1 MKYTRLG
8 DLLVDAGYITDEQLN
23 HALTVQKEKHQRL
36 GETLVSEGIITERNL
51 IDALTMQLGI
61 DFIDLTETSIDP
73 EMTRLVSKNL
83 AKRFSVVPVRVR
95 GDELYL
101 AMVDPLNFIAI
112 EEIRA
117 ASRKR
122 IVPMIAT
129 QSAMDHA
136 ISVLYGTEGARR
148 AIREMQNLSDISV
161 RSSDS
166 VVASELADEESDAAP
181 SVRLVDN
188 IIERAI
194 SERASDIHIEPHED
208 NVVVRNRV
216 DGVLHRV
223 FDIPKDLQASVI
235 SRVKVMCGMDVTER
249 RVPQDGRAIVRV
261 KMAEVDLRVSTL
273 PTVKGEKIVI
283 RLLDRSQRLNTAEE
297 LGFSGVNLELFNKLL
312 EGRQGLILM
321 AGPTGSGKSS
331 TQFAMI
337 EALNTDEV
345 NITTLEDPVE
355 FNLEGVNQVQVD
367 DRTGTSFA
375 SGLRSIL
382 RQDPDIVM
390 VGEIRD
396 GETAN
401 IALRAAVTG
410 HMVLSTLHTN
420 DAVSTIDRLLDIGVE
435 PFMLSTALRGVLSQ
449 RLMRRICPHC
459 RKEYDPSD
467 EELEDLGYNPRA
479 ARAQGIK
486 LYRGE
491 GCPECFNSGYRG
503 RTVVAEVLMVDR
515 KVAQCIH
522 TGADRA
528 ELMDAIR
535 NAGFEPLIQNAREL
549 VLNGVTTVEELV
561 RVAYDAE

>member
-382 RQDPDIVM
+382 RQDPDIVS

-396 GETAN
+396 SETAV
-401 IALRAAVTG
+401 IALRAAITG
-410 HMVLSTLHTN
+410 HLVLSTVHTP
-420 DAVSTIDRLLDIGVE
+420 DAISAALRLENMGVE
-435 PFMLSTALRGVLSQ
+435 PFMLSTALKGVIAQ
-449 RLMRRICPHC
+449 RLVRRICPHC
-459 RKEYDPSD
+459 ATEHEATWD
-467 EELEDLGYNPRA
+467 ELELLGIRPGSAEAKGVRLRHGA
-479 ARAQGIK
+479 
-486 LYRGE
+486 
-491 GCPECFNSGYRG
+491 GCPECFGTGYRG
-503 RTVVAEVLMVDR
+503 RIVVPEVLVVTNEMR
-515 KVAQCIH
+515 RAIAE
-522 TGADRA
+522 GAGIE
-528 ELMDAIR
+528 ELRRLADA
-535 NAGFEPLIQNAREL
+535 AGFQTMAQAGREL
-549 VLNGVTTVEELV
+549 VLTGVTSAEELKRGIYV
-561 RVAYDAE
+561 TD